1 MNKFSTFLSLNA
13 RDLFKSIQV
22 VLVST
27 AIPAITVAIKE
38 GGFPSFDDWKT
49 IGMVSLGSWISYIA
63 KNWLTNSEDEF
74 MIPEHNT
81 DGGEDNAE

>member
-1 MNKFSTFLSLNA
+1 MNKFSTFLHLNA

-49 IGMVSLGSWISYIA
+49 IAMVSLGSWISYIA

-74 MIPEHNT
+74 MTGEPAK
-81 DGGEDNAE
+81 DGGE

>member
-1 MNKFSTFLSLNA
+1 MNKFSTFLHLNA

-38 GGFPSFDDWKT
+38 GGFPTFDDWKT
-49 IGMVSLGSWISYIA
+49 IAMVSLGSWISYIA

-74 MIPEHNT
+74 LVPEKET
-81 DGGEDNAE
+81 DGGEGDA